1 MSEVVLVFL
10 TVASI
15 MALSF
20 IGDMLSRRALLP
32 NVILLIA
39 TGIIFGPILNLFNVQ
54 LFDVQSLNTVVPYL
68 TPLTIAFIGF
78 NSGIHTDL
86 SEVMK
91 QSWRALLLSIL
102 GFILSTVIVGMF
114 LHFTFNLRWA
124 YAFLLSAAWG
134 GISTAT
140 VTAVCKHL
148 KFAEKTKTTLIISS
162 IVDDLIVL
170 VTALTILNYIE
181 LGGMGSLEISIELMR
196 NISVSFFLGVITGIM
211 WLNIQYF
218 TKKGE
223 YTYTFTLAA
232 LLLVY
237 SVAELLGGT
246 GGIAIFLFGLI
257 LGNSKSIATALKMR
271 VDVNQLAA
279 IKKSMGKFHSELTF
293 IITTFFFIFIGLL
306 YVYTGIV
313 ELLLGLV
320 ISLLLHATRLM
331 TSKIATWR
339 SSLADDLPAMGLI
352 VGKGAAAAAV
362 SALPLAANLPNASLL
377 SSIALNVILMTN
389 IISIIL
395 PVLAARK
402 KPKPLQVI

>member
-1 MSEVVLVFL
+1 
-10 TVASI
+10 
-15 MALSF
+15 
-20 IGDMLSRRALLP
+20 
-32 NVILLIA
+32 
-39 TGIIFGPILNLFNVQ
+39 
-54 LFDVQSLNTVVPYL
+54 
-68 TPLTIAFIGF
+68 
-78 NSGIHTDL
+78 
-86 SEVMK
+86 MK

-114 LHFTFNLRWA
+114 LHFTFNLRWG
-124 YAFLLSAAWG
+124 YAILLSAAWG
-134 GISTAT
+134 GITHAR

-395 PVLAARK
+395 PVLTARK
-402 KPKPLQVI
+402 KPKSLQVI